1 MVRLR
6 APRYLNGTLRAAPSA
21 PLMTVTPQGLYC
33 VPGGFH
39 VDPWRPVDR
48 ALITHAHGDHARGG
62 SRHYLGARAGKGLL
76 HRRLGADATIDTLD
90 YGERLSING
99 VTISFHPAGHVLGSA
114 QLRVEHGG
122 ETWVVSGDYKR
133 APDPTCAPFEVV
145 PCHTFITE
153 ATFGL
158 PIFRWDA
165 TEQVAEDILRWWDA
179 NRALGRAAVLFC
191 YALGKAQRLLAE
203 LAKRT
208 DRTVFVHGAL
218 HALVD
223 VYRDAGV
230 HMLPTRLVSEVEK
243 GTSFAG
249 ALVLAPPSASG
260 STWMRRFGDYE
271 TGFASGWMR
280 VRGNRRRR
288 GFDRGFVLSDH
299 ADWPDL
305 LRTVKDTQAE
315 RVLVTHGYT
324 EPLAHY
330 LREQGVDAAPLAT
343 PFEGEAED

>member
-1 MVRLR
+1 MVRLQ
-6 APRYLNGTLRAAPSA
+6 APRYLNETLSAAPSS

-33 VPGGFH
+33 VPGDFH
-39 VDPWRPVDR
+39 IDPWRPVDR

-62 SRHYLGARAGKGLL
+62 SRRYLGARAGKGLL

-90 YGERLSING
+90 YGERLNING
-99 VTISFHPAGHVLGSA
+99 VTVSFHPAGHVLGSA

-145 PCHTFITE
+145 PCDTFITE

-179 NRALGRAAVLFC
+179 NRALGRASVLFC

-203 LAKRT
+203 LAKLT
-208 DRTVFVHGAL
+208 DRAVFVHGAL
-218 HALVD
+218 HSLVD

-230 HMLPTRLVSEVEK
+230 RMLPTHLVSEVEK

-260 STWMRRFGDYE
+260 STWMRRFGEYE

-324 EPLAHY
+324 EPLARY

>member
-1 MVRLR
+1 MS
-6 APRYLNGTLRAAPSA
+6 AAPSA

-48 ALITHAHGDHARGG
+48 ALITHAHGDHARSG
-62 SRHYLGARAGKGLL
+62 SHRYLGARAGKGLL

-90 YGERLSING
+90 YGERLRING
-99 VTISFHPAGHVLGSA
+99 VTVSFHPAGHVLGSA

-133 APDPTCAPFEVV
+133 APDPTCTPFEVV

-165 TEQVAEDILRWWDA
+165 TEQVAEDILRWWDT

-203 LAKRT
+203 LAKLT

-218 HALVD
+218 HSLVD
-223 VYRDAGV
+223 VYRNAGV
-230 HMLPTRLVSEVEK
+230 RMLPTHRVSEVEK

-260 STWMRRFGDYE
+260 TTWMRRFGEHE

-305 LRTVKDTQAE
+305 LRTVKDTRAE
-315 RVLVTHGYT
+315 RVLVTHGYA

>member
-1 MVRLR
+1 MVRLQ
-6 APRYLNGTLRAAPSA
+6 APRYLNGTLSAAPSS

-33 VPGGFH
+33 VPGDFH
-39 VDPWRPVDR
+39 IDPWRPVDR

-62 SRHYLGARAGKGLL
+62 SRRYLGARAGKGLL

-90 YGERLSING
+90 YGERLDING
-99 VTISFHPAGHVLGSA
+99 VTVSFHPAGHVLGSA

-145 PCHTFITE
+145 PCDTFITE

-203 LAKRT
+203 LAKLT
-208 DRTVFVHGAL
+208 DRAVFVHGAL

-230 HMLPTRLVSEVEK
+230 RMLPTQLVSEVEK

-260 STWMRRFGDYE
+260 STWMRRFGEYE

-324 EPLAHY
+324 EPLARY

>member
-1 MVRLR
+1 
-6 APRYLNGTLRAAPSA
+6 
-21 PLMTVTPQGLYC
+21 MTVTPQGLYC
-33 VPGGFH
+33 APGGFH

-48 ALITHAHGDHARGG
+48 ALITHAHGDHARSG
-62 SRHYLGARAGKGLL
+62 SRRYLGARAGKGLL
-76 HRRLGADATIDTLD
+76 QRRLGADATIDTLD
-90 YGERLSING
+90 YGERLNING
-99 VTISFHPAGHVLGSA
+99 VTVSFHPAGHVLGSA
-114 QLRVEHGG
+114 QLRVEYGG

-133 APDPTCAPFEVV
+133 APDPTCAPFEPV
-145 PCHTFITE
+145 PCDTFITE

-179 NRALGRAAVLFC
+179 NRAVGRASVLFC

-203 LAKRT
+203 LARLT
-208 DRTVFVHGAL
+208 DRAVFVHGAL
-218 HALVD
+218 QSLLE
-223 VYRDAGV
+223 VYRDAGIR
-230 HMLPTRLVSEVEK
+230 MLPTQPVSEVEK

-249 ALVLAPPSASG
+249 ALVLAPPSAGG
-260 STWMRRFGDYE
+260 STWMRRFGEYE

-305 LRTVKDTQAE
+305 LRTVEDTRAK
-315 RVLVTHGYT
+315 RVLVTHGHS
-324 EPLAHY
+324 EPLARY
-330 LREQGVDAAPLAT
+330 LRERGVDAAPLAT